1 MCIWNSWSKVMR
13 YSVLTIIFSLI
24 AGSLVAVN
32 ADQGPIPV
40 EIRGEPGKFQL
51 YRGGMPYVVR
61 GAGVAVHEP
70 DGRQL
75 MEELRAR
82 GGNSLRTWNVG
93 DGKFLDDAQELG
105 LTVAL
110 CLDVARER
118 HGFDYDDPIAVQN
131 QLERFE
137 QQVRQHRDHPAL
149 LAWVIGNELN
159 HDFTNPRVYDAV
171 NDISK
176 MIHELDPNHP
186 TTTTTAVMDKELADI
201 IVERAPDLDFVS
213 IQVYGALFVL
223 DDLIADLPDDLPVM
237 VTEWGT
243 LGHWEVGETDWGAPI
258 ELNSTQK
265 ARIFLR
271 GYVEALAPLAGRVIG
286 DYVFIWGQ
294 KQERTPTWYG
304 MFVDGA
310 PTQAVGVMQRI
321 WTRKL
326 PTELAPSIERLRLN
340 GKVAEDN
347 IRLLPGGKYEA
358 EVTASDSESE
368 TLSYSWRMLEES
380 RATQRGGDFEET
392 PPEVSHYL
400 GESSGAKIKLRAPE
414 ETGAYRLFV
423 YVHDESGSVA
433 HANIP
438 FLSGRR
444 AR

>member
-1 MCIWNSWSKVMR
+1 MR
-13 YSVLTIIFSLI
+13 HFVYVVIFSLL
-24 AGSLVAVN
+24 AGGLFAAN
-32 ADQGPIPV
+32 TDQGPIPV
-40 EIRGEPGKFQL
+40 EIRGAPGKFLL
-51 YRGGMPYVVR
+51 YRGGRPYVVR
-61 GAGVAVHEP
+61 GAGVAVHESE
-70 DGRQL
+70 GRKLMKQL
-75 MEELRAR
+75 KER

-93 DGKFLDDAQELG
+93 DGKFLDDAHELG

-110 CLDVARER
+110 CLDMARER
-118 HGFDYDDPIAVQN
+118 HGFDYDDPVAVQN
-131 QLERFE
+131 QLEQLE
-137 QQVRQHRDHPAL
+137 QQVRAHRDHPAL

-159 HDFTNPRVYDAV
+159 HDFTNPRVYNAV

-201 IVERAPDLDFVS
+201 IVEHAPDLDFIS
-213 IQVYGALFVL
+213 IQVYGALFAL
-223 DDLIADLPDDLPVM
+223 EKLIADLPDDLPVM

-243 LGHWEVGETDWGAPI
+243 LGHWEVGKTDWGAPL

-265 ARIFLR
+265 ALIFLR
-271 GYVEALAPLAGRVIG
+271 GYREVLAPLAGRVIG

-326 PTELAPSIERLRLN
+326 PTEFAPSIEKLRLN
-340 GKVAEDN
+340 GRVAEDN
-347 IRLLPGGKYEA
+347 IRLVPGGTYEA
-358 EVTASDSESE
+358 QVSASDSEST
-368 TLSYSWRMLEES
+368 TLRYSWRLLEES
-380 RATQRGGDFEET
+380 RATERGGDFEET

-400 GESSGAKIKLRAPE
+400 DDTSGAKITLRAPE

-423 YVHDESGSVA
+423 YVHDESGEVA

>member
-1 MCIWNSWSKVMR
+1 MR
-13 YSVLTIIFSLI
+13 YPFFKVVFSLFAVSHL
-24 AGSLVAVN
+24 AGN
-32 ADQGPIPV
+32 TDQGPIPV

-51 YRGGMPYVVR
+51 YRGGKPYVVR

-75 MEELRAR
+75 MEQLKER

-93 DGKFLDDAQELG
+93 DGKFLDVAHELG

-110 CLDVARER
+110 CLDMARER
-118 HGFDYDDPIAVQN
+118 HGFDYDDPVAVQN
-131 QLERFE
+131 QLEQFE
-137 QQVRQHRDHPAL
+137 QQVRAHRDHPAL

-186 TTTTTAVMDKELADI
+186 TTTTTAVMDRKLADI
-201 IVERAPDLDFVS
+201 IAERAPDLDFIS
-213 IQVYGALFVL
+213 IQVYGALFAL
-223 DDLIADLPDDLPVM
+223 EKLMSDLPDDLPVM

-243 LGHWEVGETDWGAPI
+243 LGHWEVGKTDWGAPL

-265 ARIFLR
+265 ALIFMR
-271 GYVEALAPLAGRVIG
+271 GYREVLAPLAGRVIG

-326 PTELAPSIERLRLN
+326 PTEFAPSIERVTLN
-340 GKVAEDN
+340 GRVAEDH
-347 IRLLPGGKYEA
+347 IRLVPGGSYEA
-358 EVTASDSESE
+358 QVSASDSESG
-368 TLSYSWRMLEES
+368 TLLYAWRLLEES
-380 RATQRGGDFEET
+380 RATERGGDFEET

-400 GESSGAKIKLRAPE
+400 DNASGAKITLRAPE

-423 YVHDESGSVA
+423 YVHDESGEVA